1 MLTDSSIG
9 WPLTWAATTLFSWLL
24 LRAIYRRR
32 FHPLSSIPGPFWC
45 SISTL
50 PSFYHNFIL
59 HGQWYRE
66 IDRLHARYGP
76 VIRIGPNEVHLSD
89 PAAYDKIYSNASPF
103 YKDPHFYHVY
113 GMEKAMF
120 CTIPNDL
127 HKRRR
132 APLNHFFS
140 KKAIMEYEDIVQSKV
155 SLLCQRIE
163 AAFSH
168 EKDGSVD
175 LGRAFK
181 AMSVDIVTDYA
192 FSSSLGLLEDADF
205 GAWFG
210 NMLREGAPLF
220 WVFQQLPFTKSAVE
234 SLPASVSRRWSPAV
248 RAWETFIQVTNP
260 LITRTMLAA
269 GIEPKRRTM
278 FHHMLDP
285 RVPEGRLAPS
295 DSNPTDEA
303 MSLTAA
309 GADSTG
315 NAASFAIFHIVTDA
329 NIHKRVMTEL
339 RQAFPDP
346 SEECRVAVLEK
357 CAYFV
362 GAVKEAQRMSY
373 GVIGR
378 LPRKSPANTLFNGY
392 CIPPGTTVS
401 MSTWTMHRN
410 PDAFPAPDTFD
421 PARWLTQD
429 AAQLRRMER
438 CFVPFG
444 RGPRMCLGHALA
456 TCELLC
462 AVATVLRRF
471 PHVEVLG
478 TRKEDLVYEDYVGA
492 VHPGAARPFK
502 VVRGRHRLGSW
513 GRE

>member
-1 MLTDSSIG
+1 MLTGSNIVSS
-9 WPLTWAATTLFSWLL
+9 LTWATTALFSWLL
-24 LRAIYRRR
+24 IRAVYRRR
-32 FHPLSSIPGPFWC
+32 FHPLSTVPGPFWC

-89 PAAYDKIYSNASPF
+89 PAAYDQIYSNASPF
-103 YKDPHFYHVY
+103 YKDPHFYNVY

-132 APLNHFFS
+132 APLNNFFS

-168 EKDGSVD
+168 EKGEPLD
-175 LGRAFK
+175 LSRAFK
-181 AMSVDIVTDYA
+181 AMSVDVVTDYA
-192 FSSSLGLLEDADF
+192 FSSSLGLLEEDDF

-220 WVFQQLPFTKSAVE
+220 WVFQQFPFTQSVVE
-234 SLPASVSRRWSPAV
+234 SLPAWVSRRLSPAV
-248 RAWETFIQVTNP
+248 RAWETFMQQALVN
-260 LITRTMLAA
+260 LHRVQAELVA

-315 NAASFAIFHIVTDA
+315 NAASFAMFHILTDA
-329 NIHKRVMTEL
+329 DIHKRVMTEL
-339 RQAFPDP
+339 NQAFPDP
-346 SEECRVAVLEK
+346 SEQCRVAVLEK
-357 CAYFV
+357 LPYFV
-362 GAVKEAQRMSY
+362 SAIKEAQRMSY

-378 LPRKSPANTLFNGY
+378 LPR
-392 CIPPGTTVS
+392 
-401 MSTWTMHRN
+401 R
-410 PDAFPAPDTFD
+410 
-421 PARWLTQD
+421 
-429 AAQLRRMER
+429 
-438 CFVPFG
+438 
-444 RGPRMCLGHALA
+444 
-456 TCELLC
+456 
-462 AVATVLRRF
+462 
-471 PHVEVLG
+471 
-478 TRKEDLVYEDYVGA
+478 
-492 VHPGAARPFK
+492 
-502 VVRGRHRLGSW
+502 
-513 GRE
+513 